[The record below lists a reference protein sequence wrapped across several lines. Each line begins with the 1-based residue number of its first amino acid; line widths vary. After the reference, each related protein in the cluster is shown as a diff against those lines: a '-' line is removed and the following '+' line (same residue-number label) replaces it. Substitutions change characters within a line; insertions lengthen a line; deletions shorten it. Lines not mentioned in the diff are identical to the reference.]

1 MLDQA
6 ERLRALARGNLKS
19 SEECKENENTG
30 TKIITITSG
39 KGGVGKSNFV
49 VNLGI
54 VLQKMGKKVLIL
66 DADVGMGNDDI
77 LMGFLPKYNIYDV
90 ILQHKEL
97 EEVLIQGTYGIKLLP
112 AGTGL
117 NKVDEMDNEKRSIFL
132 NKLDKLNDLDF
143 ILMDTGAGINRN
155 VLAFVECCEELVI
168 VTTPEPTS
176 LTDAYSLMKAIVHF
190 KIKDKA
196 KIVINKVL
204 NYDEGKRTFDKFNN
218 AAKRFLNIELEHLGN
233 ISEDLKV
240 IQSVR
245 NQKPFVINFPDC
257 RASLDIEEVALKL
270 CGYSKK
276 NSSYGMQG
284 LFKRIFNIF
293 S

>member
-6 ERLRALARGNLKS
+6 ERLRALARNNQS
-19 SEECKENENTG
+19 SGDDIQIENTG

-54 VLQKMGKKVLIL
+54 VLQKMGKNVLIL

-97 EEVLIQGTYGIKLLP
+97 EEVLIQGPYGMKLLP

-117 NKVDEMDNEKRSIFL
+117 NKLDEMDESIRTLFL

-155 VLAFVECCEELVI
+155 VLAFIECSEELI
-168 VTTPEPTS
+168 ILTTPEPTS
-176 LTDAYSLMKAIVHF
+176 LTDAYSLMKAAVHF
-190 KIKDKA
+190 KIKDNA

-218 AAKRFLNIELEHLGN
+218 ASKRFLNIELEHLGN
-233 ISEDLKV
+233 ISEDLRV

-245 NQKPFVINFPDC
+245 SQKPFVINFPDC
-257 RASLDIEEVALKL
+257 KASLDIEEIALKL
-270 CGYSKK
+270 CGSSKK
-276 NSSYGMQG
+276 DSLYGMQG

>member
-6 ERLRALARGNLKS
+6 ERLRALARNNKS
-19 SEECKENENTG
+19 SGNDVQTENTG
-30 TKIITITSG
+30 TRIITITSG

-54 VLQKMGKKVLIL
+54 VLQKMGKNVLIL

-90 ILQHKEL
+90 ILKHKEL
-97 EEVLIQGTYGIKLLP
+97 EEVMIQGPYGMKLLP

-117 NKVDEMDNEKRSIFL
+117 NKLDEMDESIRALFL

-155 VLAFVECCEELVI
+155 VLAFIECSEELI
-168 VTTPEPTS
+168 ILTTPEPTS
-176 LTDAYSLMKAIVHF
+176 LTDAYSLMKASVHF

-218 AAKRFLNIELEHLGN
+218 ASKRFLNIELEHLGN
-233 ISEDLKV
+233 ISEDLRV

-245 NQKPFVINFPDC
+245 SQKPFVINFPDC
-257 RASLDIEEVALKL
+257 KASLDIEEIALKL
-270 CGYSKK
+270 CGSSKK
-276 NSSYGMQG
+276 DSLYGMQG

>member
-6 ERLRALARGNLKS
+6 ERLRALAKSNLKS
-19 SEECKENENTG
+19 SEEYKENENTG

-117 NKVDEMDNEKRSIFL
+117 NKVDEMDNEKRRDR
-132 NKLDKLNDLDF
+132 K
-143 ILMDTGAGINRN
+143 
-155 VLAFVECCEELVI
+155 
-168 VTTPEPTS
+168 
-176 LTDAYSLMKAIVHF
+176 
-190 KIKDKA
+190 
-196 KIVINKVL
+196 
-204 NYDEGKRTFDKFNN
+204 
-218 AAKRFLNIELEHLGN
+218 
-233 ISEDLKV
+233 
-240 IQSVR
+240 SV
-245 NQKPFVINFPDC
+245 V
-257 RASLDIEEVALKL
+257 
-270 CGYSKK
+270 
-276 NSSYGMQG
+276 
-284 LFKRIFNIF
+284 
-293 S
+293 